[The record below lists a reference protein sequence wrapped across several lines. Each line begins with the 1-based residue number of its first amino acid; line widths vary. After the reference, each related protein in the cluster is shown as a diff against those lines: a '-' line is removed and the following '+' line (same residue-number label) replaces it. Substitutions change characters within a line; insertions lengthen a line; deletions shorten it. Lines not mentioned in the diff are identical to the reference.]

1 MMNAIRRRWGLLST
15 IGAVALLAAVI
26 SFAALYTEVTM
37 GETRRN
43 TEVLPLDADAPQE
56 FDTATFAM
64 GCFWGP
70 DARFGILPGVLR
82 TRVGYAGGTT
92 EHPSY
97 YNIGDH
103 AEAVQIDFDV
113 TVISYEE
120 LLQYFFAARSPS
132 APSLM
137 GAGQYR
143 SLLLVHSDEQRQKAE
158 DAVKAGAGP
167 GGDNL
172 LDQLVQ
178 PLGEFTQAED
188 YHQKYH
194 LQRER
199 ALYVELLDKFALFS
213 DFVDSTVVARVNG
226 YLAGWG
232 TTAQLEKEIESF
244 GLSEA
249 AAGILRGIV
258 R

>member
-1 MMNAIRRRWGLLST
+1 
-15 IGAVALLAAVI
+15 
-26 SFAALYTEVTM
+26 M

-70 DARFGILPGVLR
+70 DARFGSLPGVIR

-92 EHPSY
+92 EHPTY
-97 YNIGDH
+97 RNIGDH
-103 AEAVQIDFDV
+103 AEAAQLDFDAS
-113 TVISYEE
+113 VISYEE
-120 LLQYFFAARSPS
+120 LLQHFFAARAHT
-132 APSLM
+132 APYHA

-143 SLLLVHSDEQRQKAE
+143 SLILVSNDEQRQKAE
-158 DAVKAGAGP
+158 EAIKAHAGE
-167 GGDNL
+167 GGHAL

-178 PLGEFTQAED
+178 PLGGFTLAED
-188 YHQKYH
+188 YHQKYY
-194 LQRER
+194 LQGER
-199 ALYVELLDKFALFS
+199 LLYAELLDRFALFS

-232 TTAQLEKEIESF
+232 TSAQLEREIESY
-244 GLSEA
+244 GLSETA
-249 AAGILRGIV
+249 TSILQGIMR
-258 R
+258 